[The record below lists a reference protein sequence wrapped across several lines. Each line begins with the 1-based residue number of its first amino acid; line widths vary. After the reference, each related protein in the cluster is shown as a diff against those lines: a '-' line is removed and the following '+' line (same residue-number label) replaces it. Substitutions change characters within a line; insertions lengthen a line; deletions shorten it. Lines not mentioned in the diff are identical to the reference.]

1 MPVYERTMIKIIIFF
16 FVILLNYVNAG
27 TLTISSSTFSK
38 IKTGEI
44 GNLDLAFST
53 ASTIPQDGKIVITL
67 PGGFDTTGITVTISS
82 GIDGTIATTKT
93 GQVVTITRQNDGNE
107 IAVSAS
113 VTIIINNLL
122 AMLPP
127 SPPVRA
133 ASSVRLPHRRSSGS
147 ARSREAS
154 KNEHPE
160 SRAVVKH

>member
-1 MPVYERTMIKIIIFF
+1 MQLTGSIFAMPVYERTMIKIIIFF

-67 PGGFDTTGITVTISS
+67 PGGFDTTGITITISS

-93 GQVVTITRQNDGNE
+93 GQVVVIKFHQ
-107 IAVSAS
+107 
-113 VTIIINNLL
+113 LL
-122 AMLPP
+122 VQIL
-127 SPPVRA
+127 
-133 ASSVRLPHRRSSGS
+133 
-147 ARSREAS
+147 
-154 KNEHPE
+154 
-160 SRAVVKH
+160 VVQIEY

>member
-67 PGGFDTTGITVTISS
+67 PGGFDI
-82 GIDGTIATTKT
+82 
-93 GQVVTITRQNDGNE
+93 
-107 IAVSAS
+107 
-113 VTIIINNLL
+113 LY
-122 AMLPP
+122 
-127 SPPVRA
+127 
-133 ASSVRLPHRRSSGS
+133 
-147 ARSREAS
+147 
-154 KNEHPE
+154 
-160 SRAVVKH
+160 